1 MRSQGD
7 FTGCCYSALVRERR
21 DEAKEEEEE
30 EEEFLCRMGGR
41 EDGQRIYNI
50 HLVIAVFL
58 CACVSTKE
66 GVRGIETRS
75 NDDET
80 RTTSGA
86 SC

>member
-1 MRSQGD
+1 MKQKKKKKKKTEKSFFAEWAG
-7 FTGCCYSALVRERR
+7 ERT
-21 DEAKEEEEE
+21 AKGYIISIWSLQ
-30 EEEFLCRMGGR
+30 F
-41 EDGQRIYNI
+41 
-50 HLVIAVFL
+50 F